1 MNSPDRATYG
11 GAQAPLNT
19 TRRHFLQTT
28 AIVASAF
35 TVVPRQVLGGSGAP
49 SNKLNIAG
57 IGVGGMGA
65 QNLKN
70 CAAENIV
77 ALCDVDAGYAAKT
90 FQTYPN
96 AKVYS
101 DYRVMFEKQKDID
114 ALIVATPDHWHALI
128 ALAAIRAGK
137 HVYVQKPMTHS
148 LQEARVLTEAARA
161 QKVATQMGNQGHSG
175 DGTRLICE
183 WIQSG
188 TIGAVR
194 EIHAWTNRPVW
205 PQGVEV
211 ERPAETPPVPEGL
224 NWDMWVGPAPYRPY
238 HPAYVPGTWR
248 AWWDFGT
255 GSLGDLG
262 CHILDAPFWAL
273 NLKYPSSVEGCI
285 STYWQGLWK
294 KTDPRNENY
303 PRSTIVRYRFPARGD
318 LPPLKL
324 TWWDGGMMP
333 PRPEGLE
340 PDEELGR
347 QRRRRGLSRR
357 QGSFDL
363 RLLRAA
369 PARVSGGED
378 ARFAAETPNLG
389 PDSRRD
395 RWPRKG
401 LGAVVQRRRAR
412 QLEFR
417 LLRSAHRDGADGQ
430 PGGAF
435 SQPAVALGR
444 PEPASHQRQ
453 GRQCVCAAEI
463 SRGLDTLT
471 VVGKPVDGE
480 FAFKRQ

>member
-1 MNSPDRATYG
+1 MNADPMNSTNLATCR

-28 AIVASAF
+28 AMVASAF
-35 TVVPRQVLGGSGAP
+35 TVVPRQVLGGPEAP

-77 ALCDVDAGYAAKT
+77 ALCDVDTGYAAKT
-90 FQTYPN
+90 FKAYPK
-96 AKVYS
+96 AMVYG
-101 DYRVMFEKQKDID
+101 DYRVMLEKQKDID
-114 ALIVATPDHWHALI
+114 AVIVATPDHWHAII

-161 QKVATQMGNQGHSG
+161 QKVASQMGNQGHSG

-188 TIGAVR
+188 TIGVVR

-211 ERPAETPPVPEGL
+211 ERPAETRAVPEGL

-333 PRPEGLE
+333 PRPEGME
-340 PDEELGR
+340 PDEELGDSDGGVIFLGDKGVLICGCY
-347 QRRRRGLSRR
+347 GLRPRVFPAEKMRELPQKPQTLAPIPGGIDGHEKDWVRACKGGTLAS
-357 QGSFDL
+357 SNFDY
-363 RLLRAA
+363 
-369 PARVSGGED
+369 SGPLTEMVLIGNL
-378 ARFAAETPNLG
+378 AVRFPN
-389 PDSRRD
+389 
-395 RWPRKG
+395 
-401 LGAVVQRRRAR
+401 R
-412 QLEFR
+412 QL
-417 LLRSAHRDGADGQ
+417 LWDGQ
-430 PGGAF
+430 NLQVTNDKDANAYVRRKYREGW
-435 SQPAVALGR
+435 
-444 PEPASHQRQ
+444 
-453 GRQCVCAAEI
+453 
-463 SRGLDTLT
+463 TL
-471 VVGKPVDGE
+471 
-480 FAFKRQ
+480 